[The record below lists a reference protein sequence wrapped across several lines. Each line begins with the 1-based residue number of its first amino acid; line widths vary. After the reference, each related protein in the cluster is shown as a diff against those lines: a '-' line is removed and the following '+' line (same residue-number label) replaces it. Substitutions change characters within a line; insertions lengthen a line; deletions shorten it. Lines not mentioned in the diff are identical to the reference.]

1 MVPYAYLIGKMYAMG
16 GEKRVKRLDFVS
28 KKRDFE
34 EWESCFFVKAFPIEY
49 NIMERAVAEI
59 G

>member
-28 KKRDFE
+28 KKRDFKMHATAFHLHLQFL
-34 EWESCFFVKAFPIEY
+34 FFIAGMREC
-49 NIMERAVAEI
+49 
-59 G
+59 

>member
-34 EWESCFFVKAFPIEY
+34 EWESFIFHNFF
-49 NIMERAVAEI
+49 
-59 G
+59 

>member
-34 EWESCFFVKAFPIEY
+34 SGSRLFFTAFSEDARKY
-49 NIMERAVAEI
+49 LSRLFR
-59 G
+59 